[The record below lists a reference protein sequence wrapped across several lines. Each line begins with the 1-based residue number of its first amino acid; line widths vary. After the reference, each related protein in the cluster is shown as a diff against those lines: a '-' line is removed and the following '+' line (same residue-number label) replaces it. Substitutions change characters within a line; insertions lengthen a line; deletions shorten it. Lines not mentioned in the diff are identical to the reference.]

1 MLLKDFFQMFPD
13 EDSCENYLRAV
24 REEIGVVCPKCGAT
38 KYKWGCLEGN
48 PFNVRTVATESR

>member
-38 KYKWGCLEGN
+38 KYKGSITNRVGN
-48 PFNVRTVATESR
+48 YRKLR